1 MLSKLKFGTQ
11 IAGGFAIIVLLFIAL
26 TAFIWSRL
34 NQLEGLKSNFE
45 IAARV
50 SVDSADLEAAISAAG
65 LALENFQSTN
75 TRDGAQIVLDR
86 MNHVSAR
93 SAELAE
99 QNITSANRLLAL
111 KDRHIAEFRAAEPH
125 VTRRHEL
132 RSALDTSGAQT
143 REVFGRLVS
152 SLEARQEMDI
162 AFHALRAAEAFLVIK
177 TRLNTFTETGNRT
190 DFQNAI
196 APYQRASQALGEI
209 NRTRLTG
216 EERGLYDAAQSGLER
231 FWGLGQELENIEY
244 LSRDSLDVVRQTTTE
259 VNGAMAD
266 IRAETEA
273 TRGLLSVR
281 LDANIATIVTS
292 VVGGVTAAS
301 IIAAILGVFLS
312 IYLSRKLSTIVE
324 QTRRLASGDLEMT
337 IGGDGGNVELGQLS
351 QALSTFKD
359 NAIERIA
366 QEEAARTARDEARA
380 IREAEAA
387 TQNRVV
393 QDIGEGLKRLAQG
406 DISYSIDSPANNPFP
421 AQYDSLREAF
431 NSVATTLSSTLSR
444 VRDVATNVRA
454 GSEEITAAAHDLA
467 SRAETQATTL
477 EQSAAA
483 LSELTES
490 VRVTAARAKNAEKV
504 SEENRLIAETGANVV
519 RDAVDAMKKIERSS
533 DQINRIIGV
542 IDDIAFQTNLLALNA
557 GVEAARAGEAGRGF
571 AVVASEVRGL
581 AQRASDS
588 AREIKSLISEATA
601 QVETGSS
608 LVGKTGQSLEEIL
621 RKAIDVSEQVSA
633 IAMTAAEQ
641 SSSLGEINAGVGQ
654 LEQVTQQNAAVAEQT
669 NAAANSLQRQAETLQ
684 RELESFRIDRSGD
697 SQVVEFRSNHSR
709 DKTRRA
715 PYAPTRQEQPVTQHQ
730 AVGAEFLEF

>member
-1 MLSKLKFGTQ
+1 MLSNLKFGTQ
-11 IAGGFAIIVLLFIAL
+11 IAGGFAVIVFLFIAL
-26 TAFIWSRL
+26 TAFSWSRL

-45 IAARV
+45 VAARV
-50 SVDSADLEAAISAAG
+50 AVDSADLEAAINAAG

-75 TRDGAQIVLDR
+75 TRDGAQIVVDR

-132 RSALDTSGAQT
+132 RSELDTRGAQT
-143 REVFGRLVS
+143 REVFGRLVT
-152 SLEARQEMDI
+152 SLDDRHELDV
-162 AFHALRAAEAFLVIK
+162 AFHALRAAEAFLVMK
-177 TRLNTFTETGNRT
+177 TRLNKFTETGDAA
-190 DFQNAI
+190 DFQGSI
-196 APYQRASQALGEI
+196 APYERAAQALGQI
-209 NRTRLTG
+209 IRVRLTA
-216 EERGLYDAAQSGLER
+216 EERGLFDAAQAGLQR
-231 FWGLGQELENIEY
+231 FRVLGQELESIEY
-244 LSRDSLDVVRQTTTE
+244 LSRNGLDVVRQTTIE
-259 VNGAMAD
+259 VNAAMAE

-273 TRGLLSVR
+273 TRSRLSVR
-281 LDANIATIVTS
+281 LDENIATIVTS

-301 IIAAILGVFLS
+301 IIAAILGIFLS
-312 IYLSRKLSTIVE
+312 IYLSRKLSTIVQ
-324 QTRRLASGDLEMT
+324 QTRRLASGDLDVVIT
-337 IGGDGGNVELGQLS
+337 GDGGNVELGQLS
-351 QALSTFKD
+351 QALTSFKE
-359 NAIERIA
+359 NAIQRIA

-380 IREAEAA
+380 IREADSA
-387 TQNRVV
+387 TQTRVV

-406 DISYSIDSPANNPFP
+406 DISYSIDSTANDPFP

-431 NSVATTLSSTLSR
+431 NSVASTLSATLSR
-444 VRDVATNVRA
+444 VREVATNVRA

-490 VRVTAARAKNAEKV
+490 VRVTAARAKSAEKV

-588 AREIKSLISEATA
+588 AREIKTLISEATM
-601 QVETGSS
+601 QVETGST

-633 IAMTAAEQ
+633 IAVTASEQ
-641 SSSLGEINAGVGQ
+641 SVSLGEINTGVGQ

-684 RELESFRIDRSGD
+684 RELESFRIERSGE
-697 SQVVEFRSNHSR
+697 SQVLEFRSTQSR
-709 DKTRRA
+709 DKARRPAYVA
-715 PYAPTRQEQPVTQHQ
+715 PRQDQPIIQDQ
-730 AVGAEFLEF
+730 AVGGEFLEF